1 MSEVISRARRDN
13 DLTLR
18 NQEYMQSQPKIE
30 VPGLWFDCA
39 NRHCPEGIYHQAD
52 DMWLY
57 LPERNKVTAEWYCG
71 RCYPSNKAKKDVSL
85 LSWIEANPQKFIKEY
100 LDD

>member
-1 MSEVISRARRDN
+1 
-13 DLTLR
+13 
-18 NQEYMQSQPKIE
+18 MQSQLKIE
-30 VPGLWFDCA
+30 MPGLWFDCS
-39 NRHCPEGIYHQAD
+39 NRHCQEGIYHQAD

-57 LPERNKVTAEWYCG
+57 LPERNTLKAEWYCG
-71 RCYPSNKAKKDVSL
+71 TCYPAGEEKEVSL